1 MTDHDQLYD
10 KNHPSDDNLIIII
23 IMTYMIMITD
33 HYIPYDQNQPP
44 DDNSLQ
50 LIIFVLFHQVGD
62 HLVVVMIING
72 HNFSTSNE
80 EIIVTIIIWSKL
92 KIMELSTRRTNPPP
106 LPRLEQF

>member
-1 MTDHDQLYD
+1 
-10 KNHPSDDNLIIII
+10 
-23 IMTYMIMITD
+23 MTYMIWITD
-33 HYIPYDQNQPP
+33 QDEPYDQNQPS

-72 HNFSTSNE
+72 HNFSTPNE

-92 KIMELSTRRTNPPP
+92 KIKWNYQQGRQTN
-106 LPRLEQF
+106 LLDRGSNSFKEIQLRNVL